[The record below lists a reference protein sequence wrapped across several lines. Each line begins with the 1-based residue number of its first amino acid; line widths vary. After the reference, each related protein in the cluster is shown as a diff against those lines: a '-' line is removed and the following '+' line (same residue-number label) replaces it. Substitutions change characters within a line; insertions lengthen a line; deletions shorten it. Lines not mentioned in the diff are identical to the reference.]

1 MSQVP
6 SNFLDPSVDVAPW
19 AANYDSS
26 ADPYNYGSPG
36 NAWYS
41 GQGGSSASG
50 GGLSFSGFGDTLLGL
65 AGIAGGVQ
73 VAKVKA
79 ETPLYS
85 RGPNGQLY
93 REGVPVGTYQ
103 SGIGGISPL
112 MLLILAGVA
121 IFAMKD

>member
-1 MSQVP
+1 MD
-6 SNFLDPSVDVAPW
+6 FLDPSVDVAPW

-26 ADPYNYGSPG
+26 ADPYNYGTPG
-36 NAWYS
+36 NNWYS
-41 GQGGSSASG
+41 GGGGSSATG
-50 GGLSFSGFGDTLLGL
+50 GGLSFAGFGDTLLGL
-65 AGIAGGVQ
+65 ANIAGGVQ

-93 REGVPVGTYQ
+93 REGVPVGGYQ
-103 SGIGGISPL
+103 TSGFGGISPL

-121 IFAMKD
+121 IFAMND